1 MFYNRK
7 STPEWTGDYVPQSSA
22 DPVAAPRQTHSVGI
36 AEDGMINLTIHNA
49 NGIGS
54 TLSLNGA
61 ACRQLIRMLQSTLD
75 EHNTSED

>member
-7 STPEWTGDYVPQSSA
+7 STPEWTGDYVPQGSTEHRSA
-22 DPVAAPRQTHSVGI
+22 ARQTHSVGI

-49 NGIGS
+49 SGVGS
-54 TLSLNGA
+54 TLSLNEH

-75 EHNTSED
+75 EHDTSED